1 MKTLLINKNKKT
13 KPQIN
18 LQVQRVEANIW
29 KELGFYKHHYLTH
42 ELNPSA
48 KCLLF
53 TWDDIPVGFIAILNS
68 PRKGKPN
75 GFSVSRLVLNPDYQG
90 LGLSSIILNFC
101 GGILKSLGDDYV
113 LYMKTIHDKV
123 GDFMNR
129 SENWEATSYNGKV
142 RNEKTKISEGKRYQN
157 RLTRKSHCYKF
168 IGQPIFGYEEL
179 LKPIKE
185 LREQKIMN
193 RQLKL
198 F

>member
-18 LQVQRVEANIW
+18 LKVQRVEANIW

-90 LGLSSIILNFC
+90 LGLSSIILDFC
-101 GGILKSLGDDYV
+101 GSILKSLGDDYV

-142 RNEKTKISEGKRYQN
+142 RNEKSKVAEGKRYQN

-168 IGQPIFGYEEL
+168 IGQPIYGYEEL

-185 LREQKIMN
+185 LREQKLIR
-193 RQLKL
+193 RQLVL

>member
-68 PRKGKPN
+68 PRKGKPK
-75 GFSVSRLVLNPDYQG
+75 GFNTSRLVILPDYQG

-129 SENWEATSYNGKV
+129 SENWEATSYNGKI
-142 RNEKTKISEGKRYQN
+142 RNEKTNIYEGKRYQN
-157 RLTRKSHCYKF
+157 RLRRKSHCYKF
-168 IGQPIFGYEEL
+168 IGKPIYGYEEL

-185 LREQKIMN
+185 LREQKILN
-193 RQLKL
+193 RQLEL

>member
-1 MKTLLINKNKKT
+1 MKTLLINKTKKT

-29 KELGFYKHHYLTH
+29 NELGFFKHHYLTH

-48 KCLLF
+48 KCFLF
-53 TWDDIPVGFIAILNS
+53 TWDDVPVAFIAILNS
-68 PRKGKPN
+68 PRRGKKF
-75 GFSVSRLVLNPDYQG
+75 GQSVSRLVILPDYQG

-101 GGILKSLGDDYV
+101 GGILKSLGDDYT

-123 GDFMNR
+123 GDFMERN
-129 SENWEATSYNGKV
+129 SNWEATSYNGKIRSDKSAV
-142 RNEKTKISEGKRYQN
+142 SEGKRYQN
-157 RLTRKSHCYKF
+157 RLTRKSYCYKY
-168 IGQPIFGYEEL
+168 IGNAIYGYENI

-185 LREQKIMN
+185 MREDKFN
-193 RQLKL
+193 KRQLSL

>member
-48 KCLLF
+48 KCFLF
-53 TWDDIPVGFIAILNS
+53 TWDDVPVAFIAILNS
-68 PRKGKPN
+68 PRKGKAN
-75 GFSVSRLVLNPDYQG
+75 GHSVSRLVILPDYQG

-101 GGILKSLGDDYV
+101 GGILKSLGDDYT

-123 GDFMNR
+123 GDFMGRN
-129 SENWEATSYNGKV
+129 SNWEATSYNGKIRSDKSAV
-142 RNEKTKISEGKRYQN
+142 SEGKRYQN
-157 RLTRKSHCYKF
+157 RLTRKSYCYKY
-168 IGQPIFGYEEL
+168 IGNAIYGYENI

-185 LREQKIMN
+185 MRKGKIAK
-193 RQLKL
+193 QLEL

>member
-142 RNEKTKISEGKRYQN
+142 RNEKTKVSEGKKYQN

-185 LREQKIMN
+185 LREQKLMR
-193 RQLKL
+193 RQLEL